1 MAETLKT
8 WRVLDILKVTEAA
21 FADKGIKNPRLNA
34 ELLLCDITGDKRIE
48 LYLNFEKPLTKAE
61 VEAYRQHVKRR
72 LAFEPLQYILGK
84 TEFYGLNFR
93 VNCSVLIPRQETEI
107 LVEKALEYITNCK
120 PDNPKILEIGTGS
133 GCISAAI
140 AANTVCEIDA
150 VDVSPE
156 AVNLATENASNKEL
170 KGKIIFSVKDFFND
184 INSFEGYD
192 IVVSNPPY
200 IAASDVPSL
209 DEEVNGYEPVIALS
223 DNDDGLSFYR
233 KIFQLFNSV
242 NKKPVLLLELGDGK
256 KEQTIN
262 LLKENGILSYK
273 IFNDLIGIPRVLLVE
288 SYK

>member
-8 WRVLDILKVTEAA
+8 WRVLDIIKVTEAA

-61 VEAYRQHVKRR
+61 VDAYRQHVKRR

-170 KGKIIFSVKDFFND
+170 KGKIIFSVKDLFND

-200 IAASDVPSL
+200 IAASDVPGL

>member
-72 LAFEPLQYILGK
+72 LAFEPLQYILGI

-170 KGKIIFSVKDFFND
+170 KGKIIFSVKDLFND

-200 IAASDVPSL
+200 IAASDVPGL

>member
-200 IAASDVPSL
+200 IAASNVPGL

>member
-61 VEAYRQHVKRR
+61 VDAYRQHVKRR

-200 IAASDVPSL
+200 IAASDVPGL

>member
-61 VEAYRQHVKRR
+61 VDAYRQHVKRR

-170 KGKIIFSVKDFFND
+170 KGKIIFSVKDLFND

-200 IAASDVPSL
+200 IAASDVPGL

>member
-120 PDNPKILEIGTGS
+120 PDNPK
-133 GCISAAI
+133 
-140 AANTVCEIDA
+140 NT
-150 VDVSPE
+150 
-156 AVNLATENASNKEL
+156 
-170 KGKIIFSVKDFFND
+170 
-184 INSFEGYD
+184 
-192 IVVSNPPY
+192 
-200 IAASDVPSL
+200 
-209 DEEVNGYEPVIALS
+209 
-223 DNDDGLSFYR
+223 
-233 KIFQLFNSV
+233 
-242 NKKPVLLLELGDGK
+242 
-256 KEQTIN
+256 
-262 LLKENGILSYK
+262 
-273 IFNDLIGIPRVLLVE
+273 
-288 SYK
+288 

>member
-156 AVNLATENASNKEL
+156 AVNLAAENASNKEL
-170 KGKIIFSVKDFFND
+170 KGKIIFSVKDLFND

-200 IAASDVPSL
+200 IAASDVPGL

>member
-61 VEAYRQHVKRR
+61 VDAYRQHVKRR

-156 AVNLATENASNKEL
+156 AVNLAAENASNKEL
-170 KGKIIFSVKDFFND
+170 KGKIIFSVKDLFND

-200 IAASDVPSL
+200 IAASDVPGL

>member
-61 VEAYRQHVKRR
+61 VEAYRQRVKRR
-72 LAFEPLQYILGK
+72 LAYEPLQYILGK

-93 VNCSVLIPRQETEI
+93 VNSNVLIPRQETEI

-156 AVNLATENASNKEL
+156 AVNLAAENASNKEL
-170 KGKIIFSVKDFFND
+170 KGKIIFSVKDLFND

-200 IAASDVPSL
+200 IAASDVPGL

-233 KIFQLFNSV
+233 KIFQLFNSG
-242 NKKPVLLLELGDGK
+242 NMKPVLLLEIGDGK
-256 KEQTIN
+256 KEQIIN
-262 LLKENGILSYK
+262 LLNENDILSYK

>member
-8 WRVLDILKVTEAA
+8 WRVLDIIKVTEAA

-156 AVNLATENASNKEL
+156 AVNLAAENASNKEL

-200 IAASDVPSL
+200 IAASDVPGL

>member
-8 WRVLDILKVTEAA
+8 WRVLDIIKVTEAA

-61 VEAYRQHVKRR
+61 VDAYRQHVKRR

-156 AVNLATENASNKEL
+156 AVNLAAENASNKEL
-170 KGKIIFSVKDFFND
+170 KGKIIFSVKDLFND

-200 IAASDVPSL
+200 IAASDVPGL

>member
-170 KGKIIFSVKDFFND
+170 KGKIIFSVKDLFND

-200 IAASDVPSL
+200 IAASDVPGL